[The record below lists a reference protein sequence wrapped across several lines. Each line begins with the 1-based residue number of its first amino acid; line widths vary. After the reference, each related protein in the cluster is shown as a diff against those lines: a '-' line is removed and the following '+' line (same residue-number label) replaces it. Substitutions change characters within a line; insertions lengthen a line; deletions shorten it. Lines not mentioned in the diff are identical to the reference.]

1 MTRTYNE
8 DEKLSEQVETL
19 QMIDKVLAN
28 LENEGK
34 DIHKE
39 IYNLKILID

>member
-1 MTRTYNE
+1 MTKTYNE